1 LDQAGLLC
9 RRRGSVIRFTLQL
22 GSTERRQ
29 SFSRFDGMWGET
41 PLAAGC
47 ELSLSGDRN
56 CQRGRC
62 DLGIEG
68 GRALPSAIALVGYVT
83 AFYFLSLTLRTLPL
97 GVAYA
102 VWAGAGTML
111 VALSGWV
118 IFQQAL
124 DAAAIVGIALM
135 LVGAVIVNA
144 FSNAVSH

>member
-1 LDQAGLLC
+1 MHQAVSYLYLAIAIA
-9 RRRGSVIRFTLQL
+9 SEVVATSALKASEHFT
-22 GSTERRQ
+22 R
-29 SFSRFDGMWGET
+29 
-41 PLAAGC
+41 P
-47 ELSLSGDRN
+47 
-56 CQRGRC
+56 
-62 DLGIEG
+62 
-68 GRALPSAIALVGYVT
+68 LPSAIALVGYVT

-118 IFQQAL
+118 LFQQAL